1 MSNFS
6 TNNHNSSQKPKRQ
19 RRTFSED
26 FKRDA
31 VNLVVNEGYAIA
43 DAARAVNVT
52 YKTFREWYDKLAPE
66 PTPCGDDASVDQLK
80 EENKRLRKQLKQ
92 AEMERE
98 ILKKATAYF
107 AKESQ

>member
-1 MSNFS
+1 MSQDSQLKRRSFS
-6 TNNHNSSQKPKRQ
+6 D
-19 RRTFSED
+19 E

-31 VNLVVNEGYAIA
+31 VNLIVKQGYSFAAAAKAVGVGEGSL
-43 DAARAVNVT
+43 R
-52 YKTFREWYDKLAPE
+52 RWHGQLAPKPQPVGE
-66 PTPCGDDASVDQLK
+66 DASLAELK
-80 EENKRLRKQLKQ
+80 AENQRLRRELRQ